1 MIGLSSSESDIEAWE
16 ESEIKR
22 LKREMEKTINL
33 LENLQLEMKTFRWLW
48 FLIFYIGVIAT
59 IMLVKILF
67 WG

>member
-1 MIGLSSSESDIEAWE
+1 VIGLSSSESDIEAWE

>member
-1 MIGLSSSESDIEAWE
+1 VIGLNSSESDIEAWE

-59 IMLVKILF
+59 IILVKIIF

>member
-1 MIGLSSSESDIEAWE
+1 VIGLSTSESNIEAWE

-33 LENLQLEMKTFRWLW
+33 LEHLQIEMKMFRWLW

-59 IMLVKILF
+59 IILVKIIF